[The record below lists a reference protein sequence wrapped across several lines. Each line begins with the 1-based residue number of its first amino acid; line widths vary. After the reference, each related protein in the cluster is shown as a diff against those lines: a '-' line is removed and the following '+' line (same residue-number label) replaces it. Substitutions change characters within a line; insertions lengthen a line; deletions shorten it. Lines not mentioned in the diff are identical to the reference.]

1 MLSLS
6 FKSRPDYIVRY
17 IPTAVEVAG
26 QVHSS
31 LAILYDYPGHVGRHG
46 AGRGR
51 RQRLFYAAK
60 CCQVAQLVNSGKDK
74 WEFATF
80 IALQRLGMR
89 HLDQRAFALVERLP
103 VRIKAV
109 HVLLVEGKH
118 DSQCIGQQH
127 TGLLEEFAYGC
138 GPQSRPQRSE
148 SFEIGCQWRYRRT
161 DAFRLLRAA
170 II

>member
-1 MLSLS
+1 M
-6 FKSRPDYIVRY
+6 
-17 IPTAVEVAG
+17 
-26 QVHSS
+26 
-31 LAILYDYPGHVGRHG
+31 
-46 AGRGR
+46 
-51 RQRLFYAAK
+51 
-60 CCQVAQLVNSGKDK
+60 C
-74 WEFATF
+74 
-80 IALQRLGMR
+80 

-127 TGLLEEFAYGC
+127 TGLLEEFAHGC

-161 DAFRLLRAA
+161 DAVRLPSASVICCVTTVWKEEYSQPTFAKNDSSYL
-170 II
+170 